1 MNRERMH
8 ELVEAYGDDPVAV
21 LQNGM
26 LGVARKRKLNKLKD
40 KEAKRAKV
48 SQLVTAW
55 ETAIVGKKTDMID
68 WLLKKLD

>member
-1 MNRERMH
+1 MQ

-48 SQLVTAW
+48 AKLVTAW
-55 ETAIVGKKTDMID
+55 EAAIVGKKTDMIN